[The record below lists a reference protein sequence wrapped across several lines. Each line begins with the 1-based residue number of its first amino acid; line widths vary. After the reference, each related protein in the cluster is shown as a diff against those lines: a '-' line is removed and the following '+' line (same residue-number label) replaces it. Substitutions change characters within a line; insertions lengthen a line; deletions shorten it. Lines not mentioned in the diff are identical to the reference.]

1 MPIGEPFGSNEEVE
15 VCVARLSKQE
25 SALSRALRVLEAF
38 DPSSNELSLTQIA
51 TRTSMPVSTA
61 HGIVA
66 ELVKLGLLER
76 RGRELI
82 LGVRLWEVAVRAP
95 GVFGLRE
102 TALPHLEEV
111 RDRLQQH
118 AQLAILQGA
127 EVLFLER
134 LSGVESV
141 INLTTVGGR
150 MPWYTTSSG
159 LVLLAGTTPDEQEI
173 ILAQP
178 RPRFAIEPSL
188 GTKKLIAL
196 LAQVRRDGYA
206 VTRGYIHPDATAVAA
221 PIRGPYRQTVASL
234 AVVVPTERF
243 QLRPVLEVLLPATQ
257 IISAQLA
264 TSLLGQPDSSV

>member
-1 MPIGEPFGSNEEVE
+1 M
-15 VCVARLSKQE
+15 ARSSKQE

-61 HGIVA
+61 HGIVS

-95 GVFGLRE
+95 GAFGLRE
-102 TALPHLEEV
+102 TALPHLEQV
-111 RDRLQQH
+111 RDQLQQH

-127 EVLFLER
+127 EVLYLER
-134 LSGVESV
+134 LSSAQSV
-141 INLTTVGGR
+141 INMTAVGGR
-150 MPWYTTSSG
+150 MPWYVTSSG
-159 LVLLAGTTPDEQEI
+159 MILVADTSSEEQEK
-173 ILAQP
+173 ILAEP
-178 RPRFAIEPSL
+178 RPRFRTEPSSS
-188 GTKKLIAL
+188 TKELIGL
-196 LAQVRRDGYA
+196 LAQARRDGYA
-206 VTRGYIHPDATAVAA
+206 VTRGYLHPDATAVAA

-234 AVVVPTERF
+234 SVVVPTEGF

-257 IISAQLA
+257 AISSQLA
-264 TSLLGQPDSSV
+264 KSLLGQSNSTL